1 MAVAVISDNVFHC
14 DQERDDKANE
24 ERLSCSKHTTCSL
37 PAIEAPTFTRVQQK
51 QEVFNEPLQ
60 RISKLLHLWISQQQY
75 RLTTDYYTTT
85 DYSHVSM
92 RNANTTCL
100 TSQVNLVI
108 KDFSYILKKI

>member
-1 MAVAVISDNVFHC
+1 MAVAVISYNVFHVTKREMTKQMKSVC
-14 DQERDDKANE
+14 PAQN
-24 ERLSCSKHTTCSL
+24 TTCSL

-60 RISKLLHLWISQQQY
+60 RFSKLLHLWISQQQY
-75 RLTTDYYTTT
+75 RLTTDDYTTT
-85 DYSHVSM
+85 DLSALCYSHASM

-108 KDFSYILKKI
+108 KDFSYI